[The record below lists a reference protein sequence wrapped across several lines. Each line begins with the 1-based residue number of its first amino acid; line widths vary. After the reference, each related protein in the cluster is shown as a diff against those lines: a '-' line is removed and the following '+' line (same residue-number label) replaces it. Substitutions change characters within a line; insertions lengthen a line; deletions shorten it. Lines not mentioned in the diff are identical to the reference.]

1 MIRRPPRSTR
11 TDTLFPYTTLF
22 RSEDPVVG
30 RGLGGLVLVGDDV
43 GFDAERQGADRAG
56 EAVRGLGEAADVRH
70 FESPVALGRA
80 HRGLDGDRKAE
91 GGAGRTRRAGAQAE
105 DGAARLF
112 CCARKPRVG
121 APTRPVAW

>member
-1 MIRRPPRSTR
+1 MCVFLMYQRPPRSTR
-11 TDTLFPYTTLF
+11 TDPLFPYPTLF
-22 RSEDPVVG
+22 RSLLAVIGGALPAGAELDGPGEDPVVG

-80 HRGLDGDRKAE
+80 HRGLE
-91 GGAGRTRRAGAQAE
+91 IGRAH
-105 DGAARLF
+105 
-112 CCARKPRVG
+112 V
-121 APTRPVAW
+121 